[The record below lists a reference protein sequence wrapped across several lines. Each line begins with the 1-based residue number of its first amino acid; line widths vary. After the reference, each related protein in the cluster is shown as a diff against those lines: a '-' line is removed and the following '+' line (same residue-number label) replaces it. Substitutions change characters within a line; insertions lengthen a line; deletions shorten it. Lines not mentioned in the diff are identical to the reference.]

1 MKTTKNNTI
10 KNLITAGLIAG
21 LSVTTLASNVD
32 NLIKA
37 DDNKIEVKADVAVEK
52 AVNVEVVEKDSKV
65 FVVVTAKEDV
75 QKATVKPNVD
85 GIKYENIVIGDMK
98 KGEVKEV
105 ELEMPVDGKAPTKSL
120 PNTAVVSDSVEFN
133 KEIQGH
139 KIKGTVTFEINDGVE
154 GQVEQTATAGV
165 IDTPAA
171 EYARILNGVV
181 GKEVPTAKVKANDV
195 KVAKDNKDNKGKDV
209 ATDSNGKTPSDSTV
223 KPSEPTTKVSDLKP
237 LEAEKLQEL
246 DAIIDAEHKGHKF
259 EYKVIEKDVATD
271 LPVEYVDDATLEIG
285 KVVLKAAGSPMVIR
299 STYNE
304 VYVDGVHVAK
314 YDMLIDRV
322 EIAGGEAKVYLRGTK
337 KVETPKVEEPKVET
351 PKVEEPKVETP
362 KVEEPKV
369 ETPKVEEPKVETPKV
384 EEPKVETPK
393 VEEPKVETPKVD
405 EPKVE
410 TPKVDEPKVETPKVD
425 EPKVETP
432 KVDEPKVETPK
443 VDEPKVETP
452 KEETP
457 KVETPKEE
465 TPTTPTTPTTPEV
478 NPVDAGMP
486 TNAKWTRSQLQEWG
500 YGMGTITGN
509 YAVDGDLGL
518 FNSQQ
523 AMEKAY
529 NQGSNNL
536 DDQYLNGT
544 MTDAQ
549 YDNTPH
555 GYAWSSVTHN
565 GNVAYKVSV
574 YDKDGNYNVTEK
586 AAK

>member
-10 KNLITAGLIAG
+10 KNLIAAGIIAG
-21 LSVTTLASNVD
+21 LSATTLAGNIESLV
-32 NLIKA
+32 KA
-37 DDNKIEVKADVAVEK
+37 DDNKVEVKADVAVEK

-75 QKATVKPNVD
+75 QKATVKANVD

-154 GQVEQTATAGV
+154 GQIEQAAATGV
-165 IDTPAA
+165 VDTPAA

-209 ATDSNGKTPSDSTV
+209 ATDTNGKTPSDSTV
-223 KPSEPTTKVSDLKP
+223 KPSEPTNKVSDLKP

-285 KVVLKAAGSPMVIR
+285 KVVLKVAGSPMVIR

-314 YDMLIDRV
+314 YDMLIDRA
-322 EIAGGEAKVYLRGTK
+322 EIAGGEARVYLRGTK
-337 KVETPKVEEPKVET
+337 VAETPKVET
-351 PKVEEPKVETP
+351 PKEDTPKVETP
-362 KVEEPKV
+362 KED
-369 ETPKVEEPKVETPKV
+369 T
-384 EEPKVETPK
+384 
-393 VEEPKVETPKVD
+393 
-405 EPKVE
+405 
-410 TPKVDEPKVETPKVD
+410 
-425 EPKVETP
+425 
-432 KVDEPKVETPK
+432 
-443 VDEPKVETP
+443 PKVETP

-457 KVETPKEE
+457 KVETP
-465 TPTTPTTPTTPEV
+465 TTPEV
-478 NPVDAGMP
+478 NPVNAGMP
-486 TNAKWTRSQLQEWG
+486 TDAKWTRSQLQEWG
-500 YGMGTITGN
+500 YGIGTVTGN

-574 YDKDGNYNVTEK
+574 YDKNGKYNVPEK

>member
-351 PKVEEPKVETP
+351 PK
-362 KVEEPKV
+362 
-369 ETPKVEEPKVETPKV
+369 
-384 EEPKVETPK
+384 
-393 VEEPKVETPKVD
+393 
-405 EPKVE
+405 
-410 TPKVDEPKVETPKVD
+410 
-425 EPKVETP
+425 
-432 KVDEPKVETPK
+432 
-443 VDEPKVETP
+443 
-452 KEETP
+452 EETP

-465 TPTTPTTPTTPEV
+465 TPTTPEV

-486 TNAKWTRSQLQEWG
+486 TNAKWTRSQLQALG
-500 YGMGTITGN
+500 YGIGTVTGN
-509 YAVDGDLGL
+509 YKVDGDLGL

-529 NQGSNNL
+529 NQGSDNVGDL
-536 DDQYLNGT
+536 YLNDKI
-544 MTDAQ
+544 TDAQ

-555 GYAWSSVTHN
+555 GYAWSTVTHN

>member
-154 GQVEQTATAGV
+154 GQVEQTATGL

-171 EYARILNGVV
+171 EYARILNNVV

-195 KVAKDNKDNKGKDV
+195 KVAKDNKVKDVKDNKGNDV
-209 ATDSNGKTPSDSTV
+209 ATDVDGKTPANPTV
-223 KPSEPTTKVSDLKP
+223 KPSEPTNKVSDLKP

-299 STYNE
+299 SIYNE

-337 KVETPKVEEPKVET
+337 KVETPKVD
-351 PKVEEPKVETP
+351 
-362 KVEEPKV
+362 
-369 ETPKVEEPKVETPKV
+369 
-384 EEPKVETPK
+384 
-393 VEEPKVETPKVD
+393 EPKVETPKVD

-443 VDEPKVETP
+443 VEEPKVETPKVEEPKVETPKEETPKVETPKVEEPKVETP

-529 NQGSNNL
+529 NQGADNV

-544 MTDAQ
+544 MTHAQ

>member
-120 PNTAVVSDSVEFN
+120 PNTAVVSDSVEFT

-337 KVETPKVEEPKVET
+337 KVETPKV
-351 PKVEEPKVETP
+351 
-362 KVEEPKV
+362 
-369 ETPKVEEPKVETPKV
+369 
-384 EEPKVETPK
+384 
-393 VEEPKVETPKVD
+393 
-405 EPKVE
+405 
-410 TPKVDEPKVETPKVD
+410 
-425 EPKVETP
+425 
-432 KVDEPKVETPK
+432 
-443 VDEPKVETP
+443 DEPKVETP

-465 TPTTPTTPTTPEV
+465 TPTTPEV
-478 NPVDAGMP
+478 NPVNAGMP

-529 NQGSNNL
+529 NQGADNV
-536 DDQYLNGT
+536 DDQFLNGT
-544 MTDAQ
+544 MTHAQ

>member
-154 GQVEQTATAGV
+154 GQVEQTATGL

-171 EYARILNGVV
+171 EYARILNNVV

-195 KVAKDNKDNKGKDV
+195 KVAKDNKVKDVKDNKGNDV
-209 ATDSNGKTPSDSTV
+209 ATDVDGKTPANPTV
-223 KPSEPTTKVSDLKP
+223 KPSEPTNKVSDLKP

-299 STYNE
+299 SIYNE

-337 KVETPKVEEPKVET
+337 KVETPKVDEPKVET
-351 PKVEEPKVETP
+351 PKVD
-362 KVEEPKV
+362 
-369 ETPKVEEPKVETPKV
+369 
-384 EEPKVETPK
+384 EPKVETPK

-410 TPKVDEPKVETPKVD
+410 TPKVE

-465 TPTTPTTPTTPEV
+465 TPKVETPKEETPKVETPKEETPTTPEV

-486 TNAKWTRSQLQEWG
+486 TNAKWTRSQLQELG
-500 YGMGTITGN
+500 YGIGTVTGN
-509 YAVDGDLGL
+509 YKVDGDLGL

-529 NQGSNNL
+529 NKGADNV
-536 DDQYLNGT
+536 DDQFLNGT
-544 MTDAQ
+544 MTHAQ

-574 YDKDGNYNVTEK
+574 YDKDGNYNVAEK

>member
-21 LSVTTLASNVD
+21 LSVTTLAGNMESLV
-32 NLIKA
+32 KA

-75 QKATVKPNVD
+75 QKATVKTNVD

-154 GQVEQTATAGV
+154 GQVEQTATGL

-171 EYARILNGVV
+171 EYARILNNVV

-195 KVAKDNKDNKGKDV
+195 KVAKDNKVKDVKDNKGKDV

-351 PKVEEPKVETP
+351 PK
-362 KVEEPKV
+362 
-369 ETPKVEEPKVETPKV
+369 
-384 EEPKVETPK
+384 
-393 VEEPKVETPKVD
+393 
-405 EPKVE
+405 
-410 TPKVDEPKVETPKVD
+410 
-425 EPKVETP
+425 
-432 KVDEPKVETPK
+432 
-443 VDEPKVETP
+443 
-452 KEETP
+452 EETP

-486 TNAKWTRSQLQEWG
+486 TNAKWTRSQLQELG
-500 YGMGTITGN
+500 YGIGTVTGN
-509 YAVDGDLGL
+509 YKVDGDLGL

-529 NQGSNNL
+529 NQGSDNVGDL
-536 DDQYLNGT
+536 YLNDKI
-544 MTDAQ
+544 TDAQ

-555 GYAWSSVTHN
+555 GYAWSTVTHN

-574 YDKDGNYNVTEK
+574 YDKDGNFNVTEK

>member
-154 GQVEQTATAGV
+154 GQVEQTATGL

-171 EYARILNGVV
+171 EYARILNNVV

-195 KVAKDNKDNKGKDV
+195 KVAKDNKVKDVKDNKGNDV
-209 ATDSNGKTPSDSTV
+209 ATDVDGKTPVNPTV
-223 KPSEPTTKVSDLKP
+223 KPSEPTNKVSDLKP

-299 STYNE
+299 SIYNE

-337 KVETPKVEEPKVET
+337 KVETPKEET
-351 PKVEEPKVETP
+351 
-362 KVEEPKV
+362 
-369 ETPKVEEPKVETPKV
+369 
-384 EEPKVETPK
+384 
-393 VEEPKVETPKVD
+393 
-405 EPKVE
+405 
-410 TPKVDEPKVETPKVD
+410 
-425 EPKVETP
+425 
-432 KVDEPKVETPK
+432 
-443 VDEPKVETP
+443 PKVETP

-465 TPTTPTTPTTPEV
+465 TPKVETPKEETPKVETPKEETPKVETPKEETPKVETPKEETPKVETPTTPEV

-486 TNAKWTRSQLQEWG
+486 TDAKWTRSQLQEWG
-500 YGMGTITGN
+500 YGIGTVTGN

-523 AMEKAY
+523 AIEKAY
-529 NQGSNNL
+529 NQGSDKI
-536 DDQYLNGT
+536 DDAYLNDKI
-544 MTDAQ
+544 TDAQ

-555 GYAWSSVTHN
+555 GYAWSTVTHN
-565 GNVAYKVSV
+565 GNVAYKLSV
-574 YDKDGNYNVTEK
+574 YDKNGNYNVPEK

>member
-154 GQVEQTATAGV
+154 GQVEQTATGL

-171 EYARILNGVV
+171 EYARILNNVV

-195 KVAKDNKDNKGKDV
+195 KVAKDNKVKDVKDNKGNDV
-209 ATDSNGKTPSDSTV
+209 ATDVDGKTPVNPTV
-223 KPSEPTTKVSDLKP
+223 KPSEPTNKVSDLKP

-337 KVETPKVEEPKVET
+337 KVETPKVD
-351 PKVEEPKVETP
+351 
-362 KVEEPKV
+362 
-369 ETPKVEEPKVETPKV
+369 
-384 EEPKVETPK
+384 
-393 VEEPKVETPKVD
+393 EPKVETPKVD

-443 VDEPKVETP
+443 VEEPKVETPKVEEPKVETP

-529 NQGSNNL
+529 NQGADNV

-544 MTDAQ
+544 MTHAQ

>member
-223 KPSEPTTKVSDLKP
+223 KPSEPTTKVGDLKP

-393 VEEPKVETPKVD
+393 EETPKVETPKV
-405 EPKVE
+405 E
-410 TPKVDEPKVETPKVD
+410 
-425 EPKVETP
+425 
-432 KVDEPKVETPK
+432 
-443 VDEPKVETP
+443 EPKVETP

-523 AMEKAY
+523 AMEKAC
-529 NQGSNNL
+529 NQGADNV

-544 MTDAQ
+544 MTHAQ

>member
-37 DDNKIEVKADVAVEK
+37 DDNKIEVKADVTVEK

-362 KVEEPKV
+362 KEETPKVETPKEETPKVETPKEETPKVETPKEETPKV

-384 EEPKVETPK
+384 EEPKVETP
-393 VEEPKVETPKVD
+393 
-405 EPKVE
+405 
-410 TPKVDEPKVETPKVD
+410 
-425 EPKVETP
+425 
-432 KVDEPKVETPK
+432 
-443 VDEPKVETP
+443 
-452 KEETP
+452 
-457 KVETPKEE
+457 
-465 TPTTPTTPTTPEV
+465 TTPTTPEV
-478 NPVDAGMP
+478 NPVNAGMP

-500 YGMGTITGN
+500 YGIGTVTGN

-523 AMEKAY
+523 AIEKAY
-529 NQGSNNL
+529 NQGSDKI
-536 DDQYLNGT
+536 DDAYLNDKI
-544 MTDAQ
+544 TDAQ

-555 GYAWSSVTHN
+555 GYAWSTVTHN
-565 GNVAYKVSV
+565 GNVAYKLSV
-574 YDKDGNYNVTEK
+574 YDKNGNYNVPEK

>member
-285 KVVLKAAGSPMVIR
+285 KVVLKTAGSPMVIR

-351 PKVEEPKVETP
+351 PKV
-362 KVEEPKV
+362 
-369 ETPKVEEPKVETPKV
+369 
-384 EEPKVETPK
+384 
-393 VEEPKVETPKVD
+393 
-405 EPKVE
+405 
-410 TPKVDEPKVETPKVD
+410 
-425 EPKVETP
+425 
-432 KVDEPKVETPK
+432 
-443 VDEPKVETP
+443 DEPKVETP

-465 TPTTPTTPTTPEV
+465 TPTTPEV

-486 TNAKWTRSQLQEWG
+486 TNAKWTRSQLQELG
-500 YGMGTITGN
+500 YGIGTVTGN
-509 YAVDGDLGL
+509 YKVDGDLGL

-523 AMEKAY
+523 AMKKAY
-529 NQGSNNL
+529 NQGSDNVGDL
-536 DDQYLNGT
+536 YLNDKI
-544 MTDAQ
+544 TDAQ
-549 YDNTPH
+549 YDNAPH
-555 GYAWSSVTHN
+555 GYAWSTVTHN

>member
-285 KVVLKAAGSPMVIR
+285 KVVLKTAGSPMVIR

-351 PKVEEPKVETP
+351 PKVD
-362 KVEEPKV
+362 
-369 ETPKVEEPKVETPKV
+369 EPKVETPKV

-410 TPKVDEPKVETPKVD
+410 TPK
-425 EPKVETP
+425 
-432 KVDEPKVETPK
+432 
-443 VDEPKVETP
+443 
-452 KEETP
+452 EETP

-465 TPTTPTTPTTPEV
+465 TPTTPEV

-486 TNAKWTRSQLQEWG
+486 TNAKWTRSQLQELG

-509 YAVDGDLGL
+509 YKVDGDLGL

-523 AMEKAY
+523 AMKKAY
-529 NQGSNNL
+529 NQGSDNVGDL
-536 DDQYLNGT
+536 YLNDKI
-544 MTDAQ
+544 TDAQ
-549 YDNTPH
+549 YDNAPH
-555 GYAWSSVTHN
+555 GYAWSTVTHN

>member
-181 GKEVPTAKVKANDV
+181 GKEVPTSKVKANDV

-384 EEPKVETPK
+384 ETPK
-393 VEEPKVETPKVD
+393 VE
-405 EPKVE
+405 
-410 TPKVDEPKVETPKVD
+410 
-425 EPKVETP
+425 
-432 KVDEPKVETPK
+432 
-443 VDEPKVETP
+443 EPKVETP

-478 NPVDAGMP
+478 NPVNAGMP
-486 TNAKWTRSQLQEWG
+486 TDAKWTRSQLQEWG

-529 NQGSNNL
+529 NQGADNV

-544 MTDAQ
+544 MTHAQ

>member
-223 KPSEPTTKVSDLKP
+223 KPSESTTKVSDLKP

-337 KVETPKVEEPKVET
+337 KVETPKVDEPKVET
-351 PKVEEPKVETP
+351 PKVE
-362 KVEEPKV
+362 
-369 ETPKVEEPKVETPKV
+369 
-384 EEPKVETPK
+384 
-393 VEEPKVETPKVD
+393 
-405 EPKVE
+405 
-410 TPKVDEPKVETPKVD
+410 
-425 EPKVETP
+425 
-432 KVDEPKVETPK
+432 
-443 VDEPKVETP
+443 EPKVETP

-465 TPTTPTTPTTPEV
+465 TPTTPTTPEV
-478 NPVDAGMP
+478 NPVNAGMP
-486 TNAKWTRSQLQEWG
+486 TDAKWTRSQLQEWG

>member
-393 VEEPKVETPKVD
+393 V
-405 EPKVE
+405 
-410 TPKVDEPKVETPKVD
+410 
-425 EPKVETP
+425 
-432 KVDEPKVETPK
+432 DEPKVETPK

-500 YGMGTITGN
+500 YGIGTVTGN

>member
-1 MKTTKNNTI
+1 MQTTKERSRRKNMKTTKNNTI

-171 EYARILNGVV
+171 EYARILNNVV

-299 STYNE
+299 SIYNE

-322 EIAGGEAKVYLRGTK
+322 EVAGGEAKVYLRGTK
-337 KVETPKVEEPKVET
+337 
-351 PKVEEPKVETP
+351 KVETP

-432 KVDEPKVETPK
+432 K
-443 VDEPKVETP
+443 
-452 KEETP
+452 EETP

-465 TPTTPTTPTTPEV
+465 TPTTPEV

-486 TNAKWTRSQLQEWG
+486 TNAKWTRSQLQELG
-500 YGMGTITGN
+500 YGIGTVTGN
-509 YAVDGDLGL
+509 YKVDGDLGL

-529 NQGSNNL
+529 NQGSDNVGDL
-536 DDQYLNGT
+536 YLNDKI
-544 MTDAQ
+544 TDAQ

-555 GYAWSSVTHN
+555 GYAWSTVTHN

>member
-181 GKEVPTAKVKANDV
+181 GKEVPTSKVKANDV

-351 PKVEEPKVETP
+351 PK
-362 KVEEPKV
+362 
-369 ETPKVEEPKVETPKV
+369 
-384 EEPKVETPK
+384 
-393 VEEPKVETPKVD
+393 
-405 EPKVE
+405 
-410 TPKVDEPKVETPKVD
+410 
-425 EPKVETP
+425 
-432 KVDEPKVETPK
+432 
-443 VDEPKVETP
+443 
-452 KEETP
+452 EETP

-478 NPVDAGMP
+478 NPVNAGMP
-486 TNAKWTRSQLQEWG
+486 TDAKWTRSQLQEWG

-529 NQGSNNL
+529 NQGADNV

-544 MTDAQ
+544 MTHAQ

>member
-223 KPSEPTTKVSDLKP
+223 KPSEPTTKVGDLKP

-337 KVETPKVEEPKVET
+337 KVETPKVDEPKVET
-351 PKVEEPKVETP
+351 PKVD
-362 KVEEPKV
+362 
-369 ETPKVEEPKVETPKV
+369 EPKVETPKV

-410 TPKVDEPKVETPKVD
+410 TPKVEEPKVETPKVE

-432 KVDEPKVETPK
+432 KVEEPKVETPK
-443 VDEPKVETP
+443 EETPKVETPKVEEPKVETP

-529 NQGSNNL
+529 NQGADNV

-544 MTDAQ
+544 MTHAQ

>member
-154 GQVEQTATAGV
+154 GQVEQTATGL

-171 EYARILNGVV
+171 EYARILNNVV

-195 KVAKDNKDNKGKDV
+195 KVAKDNKVKDNKGNDV
-209 ATDSNGKTPSDSTV
+209 ATDVDGKTPANPTV
-223 KPSEPTTKVSDLKP
+223 KPSEPTNKVSDLKP

-299 STYNE
+299 SIYNE

-362 KVEEPKV
+362 KVDEPKVETPKVEEPKV
-369 ETPKVEEPKVETPKV
+369 ETPKVDEPKVETPKV

-410 TPKVDEPKVETPKVD
+410 TPKVE
-425 EPKVETP
+425 
-432 KVDEPKVETPK
+432 EPKVETPK

-465 TPTTPTTPTTPEV
+465 TPITPTTPEV
-478 NPVDAGMP
+478 NPVNAGMP

-500 YGMGTITGN
+500 YGIGTVTGN
-509 YAVDGDLGL
+509 YALDGDLGL

-523 AMEKAY
+523 AIEKAY
-529 NQGSNNL
+529 NQGSDKI
-536 DDQYLNGT
+536 DDAYLNDKI
-544 MTDAQ
+544 TDAQ

-555 GYAWSSVTHN
+555 GYAWSTVTHN
-565 GNVAYKVSV
+565 GNVAYKLSV
-574 YDKDGNYNVTEK
+574 YDKNGNYNVPEK

>member
-52 AVNVEVVEKDSKV
+52 AVTVEVVEKDSKV

-105 ELEMPVDGKAPTKSL
+105 ELEMPVVGKAPTKSL

-322 EIAGGEAKVYLRGTK
+322 EIAGGEAKVY
-337 KVETPKVEEPKVET
+337 
-351 PKVEEPKVETP
+351 
-362 KVEEPKV
+362 
-369 ETPKVEEPKVETPKV
+369 
-384 EEPKVETPK
+384 
-393 VEEPKVETPKVD
+393 
-405 EPKVE
+405 
-410 TPKVDEPKVETPKVD
+410 
-425 EPKVETP
+425 
-432 KVDEPKVETPK
+432 
-443 VDEPKVETP
+443 
-452 KEETP
+452 
-457 KVETPKEE
+457 
-465 TPTTPTTPTTPEV
+465 
-478 NPVDAGMP
+478 
-486 TNAKWTRSQLQEWG
+486 
-500 YGMGTITGN
+500 
-509 YAVDGDLGL
+509 
-518 FNSQQ
+518 
-523 AMEKAY
+523 
-529 NQGSNNL
+529 
-536 DDQYLNGT
+536 
-544 MTDAQ
+544 
-549 YDNTPH
+549 
-555 GYAWSSVTHN
+555 
-565 GNVAYKVSV
+565 
-574 YDKDGNYNVTEK
+574 
-586 AAK
+586 

>member
-85 GIKYENIVIGDMK
+85 GIKYENIIIGDMK

-369 ETPKVEEPKVETPKV
+369 ETPK
-384 EEPKVETPK
+384 
-393 VEEPKVETPKVD
+393 
-405 EPKVE
+405 
-410 TPKVDEPKVETPKVD
+410 
-425 EPKVETP
+425 
-432 KVDEPKVETPK
+432 
-443 VDEPKVETP
+443 
-452 KEETP
+452 EETP

-465 TPTTPTTPTTPEV
+465 TPTTPTTPEV

-486 TNAKWTRSQLQEWG
+486 TNAKWTRSQLQELG
-500 YGMGTITGN
+500 YGIGTVTGN
-509 YAVDGDLGL
+509 YKVDGDLGL

-529 NQGSNNL
+529 NQGSDNVGDL
-536 DDQYLNGT
+536 YLNDKI
-544 MTDAQ
+544 TDAQ

-555 GYAWSSVTHN
+555 GYAWSTVTHN

-574 YDKDGNYNVTEK
+574 YDKDGNFNVTEK

>member
-223 KPSEPTTKVSDLKP
+223 KPSEPTTKVGDLKP

-337 KVETPKVEEPKVET
+337 KVETPKV
-351 PKVEEPKVETP
+351 
-362 KVEEPKV
+362 
-369 ETPKVEEPKVETPKV
+369 
-384 EEPKVETPK
+384 
-393 VEEPKVETPKVD
+393 D

-443 VDEPKVETP
+443 VEEPKVETPKVDEPKVETPKVEEPKVETP

-529 NQGSNNL
+529 NQGADNV

-544 MTDAQ
+544 MTHAQ

>member
-37 DDNKIEVKADVAVEK
+37 DDNKIEVKADVTVEK

-195 KVAKDNKDNKGKDV
+195 KVAKDNKVKDNKGNDV

-322 EIAGGEAKVYLRGTK
+322 EVAGGEAKVYLRGTK

-362 KVEEPKV
+362 KEE
-369 ETPKVEEPKVETPKV
+369 
-384 EEPKVETPK
+384 
-393 VEEPKVETPKVD
+393 
-405 EPKVE
+405 
-410 TPKVDEPKVETPKVD
+410 
-425 EPKVETP
+425 
-432 KVDEPKVETPK
+432 
-443 VDEPKVETP
+443 
-452 KEETP
+452 
-457 KVETPKEE
+457 
-465 TPTTPTTPTTPEV
+465 TPTTPEV

-500 YGMGTITGN
+500 YGIGTVTGN

>member
-351 PKVEEPKVETP
+351 PK
-362 KVEEPKV
+362 
-369 ETPKVEEPKVETPKV
+369 
-384 EEPKVETPK
+384 
-393 VEEPKVETPKVD
+393 
-405 EPKVE
+405 
-410 TPKVDEPKVETPKVD
+410 
-425 EPKVETP
+425 
-432 KVDEPKVETPK
+432 
-443 VDEPKVETP
+443 
-452 KEETP
+452 EETP

-465 TPTTPTTPTTPEV
+465 TPTTPEV

-486 TNAKWTRSQLQEWG
+486 TNAKWTRSQLQELG
-500 YGMGTITGN
+500 YGIGTVTGN
-509 YAVDGDLGL
+509 YKVDGDLGL

-529 NQGSNNL
+529 NQGSDNVGDL
-536 DDQYLNGT
+536 YLNDKI
-544 MTDAQ
+544 TDAQ

-555 GYAWSSVTHN
+555 GYAWSTVTHN

>member
-299 STYNE
+299 SIYNE

-362 KVEEPKV
+362 KEE
-369 ETPKVEEPKVETPKV
+369 T
-384 EEPKVETPK
+384 
-393 VEEPKVETPKVD
+393 
-405 EPKVE
+405 
-410 TPKVDEPKVETPKVD
+410 
-425 EPKVETP
+425 
-432 KVDEPKVETPK
+432 
-443 VDEPKVETP
+443 PKVETP

-478 NPVDAGMP
+478 NPVNAGMP

-500 YGMGTITGN
+500 YGMGTVTGN

-518 FNSQQ
+518 FNSHQ

-529 NQGSNNL
+529 NQGANST
-536 DDQYLNGT
+536 DDAYLNGK
-544 MTDAQ
+544 MSDKV
-549 YDNTPH
+549 YDSTPH
-555 GYAWSSVTHN
+555 GYSWVQVQHN
-565 GNVAYKVSV
+565 GQTNYKVSL
-574 YDKDGNYNVTEK
+574 YDSNGNYNVTEK

>member
-154 GQVEQTATAGV
+154 GQVEQTATGL

-171 EYARILNGVV
+171 EYARILNNVV

-195 KVAKDNKDNKGKDV
+195 KVAKDNKVKDVKDNKGNDV
-209 ATDSNGKTPSDSTV
+209 ATDVDGKTPVNPTV
-223 KPSEPTTKVSDLKP
+223 KPSEPTNKVSDLKP

-299 STYNE
+299 SIYNE

-337 KVETPKVEEPKVET
+337 KVETPKEET
-351 PKVEEPKVETP
+351 
-362 KVEEPKV
+362 
-369 ETPKVEEPKVETPKV
+369 
-384 EEPKVETPK
+384 
-393 VEEPKVETPKVD
+393 
-405 EPKVE
+405 
-410 TPKVDEPKVETPKVD
+410 
-425 EPKVETP
+425 
-432 KVDEPKVETPK
+432 
-443 VDEPKVETP
+443 PKVETP

-465 TPTTPTTPTTPEV
+465 TPKVETPKEETPKVETPKEETPKVETPKEETPKVETPKEETPKVETPKEETPKVETPKEETPKVETPTTPEV

-486 TNAKWTRSQLQEWG
+486 TDAKWTRSQLQEWG
-500 YGMGTITGN
+500 YGIGTVTGN

-523 AMEKAY
+523 AIEKAY
-529 NQGSNNL
+529 NQGSDKI
-536 DDQYLNGT
+536 DDAYLNDKI
-544 MTDAQ
+544 TDAQ

-555 GYAWSSVTHN
+555 GYAWSTVTHN
-565 GNVAYKVSV
+565 GNVAYKLSV
-574 YDKDGNYNVTEK
+574 YDKNGNYNVPEK

>member
-223 KPSEPTTKVSDLKP
+223 KPSEPTTKVGDLKP

-322 EIAGGEAKVYLRGTK
+322 EIAGGEAKVYLRGT
-337 KVETPKVEEPKVET
+337 
-351 PKVEEPKVETP
+351 
-362 KVEEPKV
+362 
-369 ETPKVEEPKVETPKV
+369 
-384 EEPKVETPK
+384 
-393 VEEPKVETPKVD
+393 PKVETPKVD

-443 VDEPKVETP
+443 VEEPKVETPKVDEPKVETPKVEEPKVETP

-529 NQGSNNL
+529 NQGADNV

-544 MTDAQ
+544 MTHAQ

>member
-351 PKVEEPKVETP
+351 PK
-362 KVEEPKV
+362 
-369 ETPKVEEPKVETPKV
+369 
-384 EEPKVETPK
+384 
-393 VEEPKVETPKVD
+393 
-405 EPKVE
+405 
-410 TPKVDEPKVETPKVD
+410 
-425 EPKVETP
+425 
-432 KVDEPKVETPK
+432 
-443 VDEPKVETP
+443 
-452 KEETP
+452 EETP

-465 TPTTPTTPTTPEV
+465 TPTTPTTPEV

-486 TNAKWTRSQLQEWG
+486 TDAKWTRSQLQELG
-500 YGMGTITGN
+500 YGIGTVTGN
-509 YAVDGDLGL
+509 YKVDGDLGL

-529 NQGSNNL
+529 NQGSDNVGDL
-536 DDQYLNGT
+536 YLNDKI
-544 MTDAQ
+544 TDAQ

-555 GYAWSSVTHN
+555 GYAWSTVTHN

-574 YDKDGNYNVTEK
+574 YDKDGNFNVTEK

>member
-37 DDNKIEVKADVAVEK
+37 DDNKIEVKADVTVEK

-337 KVETPKVEEPKVET
+337 KVETPKVD
-351 PKVEEPKVETP
+351 
-362 KVEEPKV
+362 
-369 ETPKVEEPKVETPKV
+369 EPKVETPKV

-410 TPKVDEPKVETPKVD
+410 TPKVEEPKVETPKVE

-432 KVDEPKVETPK
+432 KVE
-443 VDEPKVETP
+443 EPKVETP

-465 TPTTPTTPTTPEV
+465 TPTTPTTPEV

-486 TNAKWTRSQLQEWG
+486 TNAKWTRSQLQELG
-500 YGMGTITGN
+500 YGIGTVTGN
-509 YAVDGDLGL
+509 YKVDGDLGL

-529 NQGSNNL
+529 NQGSDNVGDL
-536 DDQYLNGT
+536 YLNDKI
-544 MTDAQ
+544 TDAQ

-555 GYAWSSVTHN
+555 GYAWSTVTHN

>member
-1 MKTTKNNTI
+1 MQTTKERSRRKNMKTTKNNTI

-171 EYARILNGVV
+171 EYARILNNVV

-322 EIAGGEAKVYLRGTK
+322 EVAGGEAKVYLRGTK
-337 KVETPKVEEPKVET
+337 
-351 PKVEEPKVETP
+351 KVETP

-432 KVDEPKVETPK
+432 KEETPKVETPK
-443 VDEPKVETP
+443 VEEPKVETP

-465 TPTTPTTPTTPEV
+465 TPTTPEV

-486 TNAKWTRSQLQEWG
+486 TNAKWTRSQLQELG
-500 YGMGTITGN
+500 YGIGTVTGN
-509 YAVDGDLGL
+509 YKVDGDLGL

-529 NQGSNNL
+529 NQGSDNVGDL
-536 DDQYLNGT
+536 YLNDKI
-544 MTDAQ
+544 TDAQ

-555 GYAWSSVTHN
+555 GYAWSTVTHN

>member
-52 AVNVEVVEKDSKV
+52 TVNVEVVEKDSKV

-154 GQVEQTATAGV
+154 GQVEQTATGL

-171 EYARILNGVV
+171 EYARILNNVV

-195 KVAKDNKDNKGKDV
+195 KVAKDNKVKDVKDNKGNDV
-209 ATDSNGKTPSDSTV
+209 ATDVDGKTPVNPTV
-223 KPSEPTTKVSDLKP
+223 KPSEPTNKVSDLKP

-299 STYNE
+299 SIYNE

-337 KVETPKVEEPKVET
+337 KVETPKVET
-351 PKVEEPKVETP
+351 PKEET
-362 KVEEPKV
+362 
-369 ETPKVEEPKVETPKV
+369 
-384 EEPKVETPK
+384 
-393 VEEPKVETPKVD
+393 
-405 EPKVE
+405 
-410 TPKVDEPKVETPKVD
+410 
-425 EPKVETP
+425 
-432 KVDEPKVETPK
+432 
-443 VDEPKVETP
+443 PKVETP

-465 TPTTPTTPTTPEV
+465 TPKVETPTTPEV

-486 TNAKWTRSQLQEWG
+486 TNAKWTRSQLQELG
-500 YGMGTITGN
+500 YGIGTVTGN
-509 YAVDGDLGL
+509 YKVDGDLGL

-529 NQGSNNL
+529 NQGSDNVGDL
-536 DDQYLNGT
+536 YLNDKI
-544 MTDAQ
+544 TDAQ

-555 GYAWSSVTHN
+555 GYAWSTVTHN

>member
-246 DAIIDAEHKGHKF
+246 DAIIDAGHKGHKF

-351 PKVEEPKVETP
+351 PK
-362 KVEEPKV
+362 
-369 ETPKVEEPKVETPKV
+369 
-384 EEPKVETPK
+384 
-393 VEEPKVETPKVD
+393 
-405 EPKVE
+405 
-410 TPKVDEPKVETPKVD
+410 
-425 EPKVETP
+425 
-432 KVDEPKVETPK
+432 
-443 VDEPKVETP
+443 
-452 KEETP
+452 EETP

-529 NQGSNNL
+529 NQGADNV

-544 MTDAQ
+544 MTHAQ

>member
-52 AVNVEVVEKDSKV
+52 AVNVEVVEKNSKV

-133 KEIQGH
+133 KEVQGH
-139 KIKGTVTFEINDGVE
+139 KIKGTVTFEINDDVE

-209 ATDSNGKTPSDSTV
+209 ATDTNGKTPSDSTV

-351 PKVEEPKVETP
+351 PK
-362 KVEEPKV
+362 
-369 ETPKVEEPKVETPKV
+369 
-384 EEPKVETPK
+384 
-393 VEEPKVETPKVD
+393 
-405 EPKVE
+405 
-410 TPKVDEPKVETPKVD
+410 
-425 EPKVETP
+425 
-432 KVDEPKVETPK
+432 
-443 VDEPKVETP
+443 
-452 KEETP
+452 
-457 KVETPKEE
+457 EE

-529 NQGSNNL
+529 NQGADNV

-544 MTDAQ
+544 MTHAQ

>member
-85 GIKYENIVIGDMK
+85 GIKYENIIIGDMK

-165 IDTPAA
+165 IDTLAA
-171 EYARILNGVV
+171 EYARILNNVV

-195 KVAKDNKDNKGKDV
+195 KVAKDNKVKDNKGNDV
-209 ATDSNGKTPSDSTV
+209 ATDVDGKTPVNPTV
-223 KPSEPTTKVSDLKP
+223 KPSEPTNKVSDLKP

-271 LPVEYVDDATLEIG
+271 LPVEYLDDATLEIG

-299 STYNE
+299 SIYNE

-337 KVETPKVEEPKVET
+337 KVETPK
-351 PKVEEPKVETP
+351 
-362 KVEEPKV
+362 
-369 ETPKVEEPKVETPKV
+369 
-384 EEPKVETPK
+384 
-393 VEEPKVETPKVD
+393 
-405 EPKVE
+405 
-410 TPKVDEPKVETPKVD
+410 
-425 EPKVETP
+425 
-432 KVDEPKVETPK
+432 
-443 VDEPKVETP
+443 
-452 KEETP
+452 EETP

-465 TPTTPTTPTTPEV
+465 TPTTPEV

-500 YGMGTITGN
+500 YGMGTVTGN

-518 FNSQQ
+518 FNSHQ

-529 NQGSNNL
+529 NQGANST
-536 DDQYLNGT
+536 DDAYLNGK
-544 MTDAQ
+544 MSDKV
-549 YDNTPH
+549 YDSTPH
-555 GYAWSSVTHN
+555 GYSWVQVQHN
-565 GNVAYKVSV
+565 GQTNYKVSL
-574 YDKDGNYNVTEK
+574 YDSNGNYNVTEK

>member
-181 GKEVPTAKVKANDV
+181 GKEVPTVKVKANDV

-209 ATDSNGKTPSDSTV
+209 AADSNGKTPSDSTV

-337 KVETPKVEEPKVET
+337 KVETPKEETPKEETPKVET
-351 PKVEEPKVETP
+351 PKVETPKEETPKEETPKEETPKVETP
-362 KVEEPKV
+362 KE
-369 ETPKVEEPKVETPKV
+369 ETPKEETPK
-384 EEPKVETPK
+384 EETPK
-393 VEEPKVETPKVD
+393 EETPK
-405 EPKVE
+405 EE
-410 TPKVDEPKVETPKVD
+410 T
-425 EPKVETP
+425 
-432 KVDEPKVETPK
+432 
-443 VDEPKVETP
+443 PKVETP

-465 TPTTPTTPTTPEV
+465 TPKVETPTTPAV

-500 YGMGTITGN
+500 YGIGTVTGN

-523 AMEKAY
+523 AIEKAY
-529 NQGSNNL
+529 NQGSDKI
-536 DDQYLNGT
+536 DDAYLNDKI
-544 MTDAQ
+544 TDAQ

-555 GYAWSSVTHN
+555 GYAWSTITHN
-565 GNVAYKVSV
+565 GNVAYKLSV
-574 YDKDGNYNVTEK
+574 YDKNGNYNVPEK

>member
-369 ETPKVEEPKVETPKV
+369 ETPKVD
-384 EEPKVETPK
+384 EPKVETPK

-410 TPKVDEPKVETPKVD
+410 TPKVEEPKVETPK
-425 EPKVETP
+425 EETPKVETP
-432 KVDEPKVETPK
+432 KEET
-443 VDEPKVETP
+443 PKVETP

-465 TPTTPTTPTTPEV
+465 TPTTPEV
-478 NPVDAGMP
+478 NPVNAGMP

-500 YGMGTITGN
+500 YGIGTVTGN

-523 AMEKAY
+523 AIEKAY
-529 NQGSNNL
+529 NQGSDKI
-536 DDQYLNGT
+536 DDAYLNDKI
-544 MTDAQ
+544 TDAQ

-555 GYAWSSVTHN
+555 GYAWSTVTHN
-565 GNVAYKVSV
+565 GNVAYKLSV
-574 YDKDGNYNVTEK
+574 YDKNGNYNVPEK

>member
-52 AVNVEVVEKDSKV
+52 AVTVEVVEKDSKV

-105 ELEMPVDGKAPTKSL
+105 ELEMPVVGKAPTKSL

-362 KVEEPKV
+362 KV
-369 ETPKVEEPKVETPKV
+369 
-384 EEPKVETPK
+384 
-393 VEEPKVETPKVD
+393 
-405 EPKVE
+405 
-410 TPKVDEPKVETPKVD
+410 
-425 EPKVETP
+425 
-432 KVDEPKVETPK
+432 
-443 VDEPKVETP
+443 DEPKVETP

-500 YGMGTITGN
+500 YGIGTVTGN

-523 AMEKAY
+523 AIEKAY
-529 NQGSNNL
+529 NQGSDKI
-536 DDQYLNGT
+536 DDAYLNDKI
-544 MTDAQ
+544 TDAQ

-555 GYAWSSVTHN
+555 GYAWSTVTHN
-565 GNVAYKVSV
+565 GNVAYKLSV
-574 YDKDGNYNVTEK
+574 YDKNGNYNVPEK

>member
-393 VEEPKVETPKVD
+393 VD

-410 TPKVDEPKVETPKVD
+410 TPKVDEPKVETPK
-425 EPKVETP
+425 EET
-432 KVDEPKVETPK
+432 PKVETPK

-500 YGMGTITGN
+500 YGIGTVTGN

>member
-223 KPSEPTTKVSDLKP
+223 KPSEPTTKVGDLKP

-337 KVETPKVEEPKVET
+337 KVETPKV
-351 PKVEEPKVETP
+351 
-362 KVEEPKV
+362 
-369 ETPKVEEPKVETPKV
+369 
-384 EEPKVETPK
+384 
-393 VEEPKVETPKVD
+393 D

-432 KVDEPKVETPK
+432 KVEEPKVETPKVEEPKVETPK

-478 NPVDAGMP
+478 NPVNAGMP
-486 TNAKWTRSQLQEWG
+486 TDAKWTRSQLQEWG

-529 NQGSNNL
+529 NQGADNV

-544 MTDAQ
+544 ITHAQ